1 MTYFR
6 VSSVRMAPL
15 TISLAWALVLSVA
28 ECFTLPA
35 TFLSPAS
42 VASSAQ
48 WPREMRPCPWRR
60 SLAFLCLRAAT
71 DDDDGDDSNDKV
83 PKDDVSADEDG
94 QNLASD
100 FFKTLQSRNIRLEDD
115 DMLLDDDEEDEDDD
129 DDDDEDEE
137 EEINFPQGAI
147 NAMTGF
153 DTGGVGDLAGNVTLT
168 NKQVYDE
175 LKERVLESA
184 GAFVELVGGVSDD
197 DDDDDDDDEE
207 GGAASATKK
216 EYKTP
221 TKVPDPELTAGEV
234 VTTVLD
240 ALLHNDVPT
249 PNRGVEVLFGYSSP
263 GSAVMSAVRDEG
275 MTAEEYA
282 DFLMDQE
289 SEYKVLFQNEGVVI
303 DKGDYSFD
311 RKKAFYNARLR
322 VGPGPLDFV
331 SVNFILSTNGNEEDD
346 CWLIDSMLIRPE
358 KMRRRRR
365 R

>member
-1 MTYFR
+1 MTSIRPSDLLAPAILILAFACLTDAF
-6 VSSVRMAPL
+6 VPDHLASSVALLPRKQCVAFVRSDRRRLHHLSMA
-15 TISLAWALVLSVA
+15 S
-28 ECFTLPA
+28 
-35 TFLSPAS
+35 
-42 VASSAQ
+42 
-48 WPREMRPCPWRR
+48 
-60 SLAFLCLRAAT
+60 
-71 DDDDGDDSNDKV
+71 DDNI
-83 PKDDVSADEDG
+83 PEDDVSGDEEG
-94 QNLASD
+94 QSLASD
-100 FFKTLQSRNIRLEDD
+100 FFKALQDRNIQLEGDNLLEDEE
-115 DMLLDDDEEDEDDD
+115 DDDEEDEDEDD
-129 DDDDEDEE
+129 

-184 GAFVELVGGVSDD
+184 GGFVELVGGAN
-197 DDDDDDDDEE
+197 DDDED
-207 GGAASATKK
+207 GDDSPK
-216 EYKTP
+216 EYKSP

-240 ALLHNDVPT
+240 ALLHNDVPS

-282 DFLMDQE
+282 EFLED
-289 SEYKVLFQNEGVVI
+289 SEYKILFEHEDVMI

-322 VGPGPLDFV
+322 IGEGALDFV
-331 SVNFILSTNGNEEDD
+331 SVNFILSTQGNDEDD